1 MIPNYK
7 YNWEGQI
14 FILGYTVNFYCRL
27 TGGLK
32 TYCPLMATFLCLLK
46 QNIPLGCKDNKQPL
60 EILDIFCNR
69 YSNFLSKAF
78 PIICYR
84 KVLYTKVTKVFP
96 VIAIAIPH
104 NSVIEKLRNW
114 SVQVHYKKKAWKK
127 IILSILWNFL
137 QPEILTKE
145 AEQFFKT
152 STFEW

>member
-1 MIPNYK
+1 
-7 YNWEGQI
+7 
-14 FILGYTVNFYCRL
+14 
-27 TGGLK
+27 
-32 TYCPLMATFLCLLK
+32 MATFLCLLK

-104 NSVIEKLRNW
+104 NSALLRLGPETNFFIWTNSSKLPGWIWGWNRGWKNQTATFL
-114 SVQVHYKKKAWKK
+114 SVSWVFFSSKK
-127 IILSILWNFL
+127 ILIDFPFGFSSLKVF
-137 QPEILTKE
+137 
-145 AEQFFKT
+145 
-152 STFEW
+152 

>member
-1 MIPNYK
+1 
-7 YNWEGQI
+7 
-14 FILGYTVNFYCRL
+14 
-27 TGGLK
+27 
-32 TYCPLMATFLCLLK
+32 MATFLCLLK

-104 NSVIEKLRNW
+104 NSVLLYCQLAQNQHTSHFLFHKNIFHYISDISVKVLKYGFCKKSLR
-114 SVQVHYKKKAWKK
+114 KDAPL
-127 IILSILWNFL
+127 II
-137 QPEILTKE
+137 
-145 AEQFFKT
+145 
-152 STFEW
+152 